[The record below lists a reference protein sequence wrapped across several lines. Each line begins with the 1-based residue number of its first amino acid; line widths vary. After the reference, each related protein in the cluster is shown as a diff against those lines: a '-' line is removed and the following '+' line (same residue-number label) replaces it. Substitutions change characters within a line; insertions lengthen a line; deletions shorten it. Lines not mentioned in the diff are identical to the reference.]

1 MKIGGHPKPS
11 ADRQKIDG
19 VKQIIAVGSG
29 KGGVGK
35 STLSCNLAIALAQTG
50 LRIGLLDADIHGPS
64 QPHMMGVSA
73 RPQSPDGKRIIPL
86 VAHGVT
92 MMSLGLMVAADQAV
106 IWRGPMLM
114 GALQQMLLQVEW
126 GELDILLV
134 DLPPGTGDVQ
144 LTLSQKIALDGA
156 VIVSTP
162 QDIALLDARKAL
174 DMFVRLNIPIYG
186 LVENMAHYICPKCGD
201 TAHIFGTGGAKTE
214 ATKQN
219 IAFLGE
225 IPLDLSIRQSG
236 DDGVPIVAVD
246 EVIAKSYQT
255 IAKNLLHNI

>member
-1 MKIGGHPKPS
+1 
-11 ADRQKIDG
+11 
-19 VKQIIAVGSG
+19 
-29 KGGVGK
+29 
-35 STLSCNLAIALAQTG
+35 
-50 LRIGLLDADIHGPS
+50 
-64 QPHMMGVSA
+64 
-73 RPQSPDGKRIIPL
+73 
-86 VAHGVT
+86 

-219 IAFLGE
+219 IDFLGE

-236 DDGVPIVAVD
+236 DDGVPIVVVD
-246 EVIAKSYQT
+246 EVMAKSYQT

>member
-1 MKIGGHPKPS
+1 
-11 ADRQKIDG
+11 
-19 VKQIIAVGSG
+19 
-29 KGGVGK
+29 
-35 STLSCNLAIALAQTG
+35 
-50 LRIGLLDADIHGPS
+50 
-64 QPHMMGVSA
+64 
-73 RPQSPDGKRIIPL
+73 
-86 VAHGVT
+86 

-174 DMFVRLNIPIYG
+174 DMFVRFKHSDLRDWWKIWRIISARNAVIP
-186 LVENMAHYICPKCGD
+186 
-201 TAHIFGTGGAKTE
+201 HIFSALAGETE

-236 DDGVPIVAVD
+236 DNGVPIVVD
-246 EVIAKSYQT
+246 DSSIGEVIAKSYQT